1 MPRIIRLGLV
11 VLLNLASL
19 SLSLP
24 ALAQNEAGFVAH
36 GLFSTQPN
44 GIAIAVT
51 CPVFG
56 CPSSP
61 TAVHVNSGVS
71 FEGFIARRLVNAH
84 IASLAIELPVLVM
97 PNRGTNLASTFSTV
111 AVTPGVRVNFLPS
124 QGTSPFLSAGGGV
137 VHFSGDT
144 PSATHGAGL
153 VGGGFDFKTPLPH
166 LGARVEVR
174 DLLTPWPGL
183 FPKSGV
189 MNNVVAGAGV
199 VFRF

>member
-1 MPRIIRLGLV
+1 MPPIIRPGLLV
-11 VLLNLASL
+11 IFAVLW
-19 SLSLP
+19 LP

-44 GIAIAVT
+44 GVAIGVT
-51 CPVFG
+51 CPIFG
-56 CPSSP
+56 CPSP
-61 TAVHVNSGVS
+61 TATHVNAGVS
-71 FEGFIARRLVNAH
+71 FEGFVARRLVNAH
-84 IASLAIELPVLVM
+84 VASLAVELPVLVM

-111 AVTPGVRVNFLPS
+111 AVTPGVRVNFLPG
-124 QGTSPFLSAGGGV
+124 QGASPFLSAGGGV

-166 LGARVEVR
+166 LGARVEVK

-183 FPKSGV
+183 LPKSGV

-199 VFRF
+199 VLKF

>member
-1 MPRIIRLGLV
+1 
-11 VLLNLASL
+11 
-19 SLSLP
+19 
-24 ALAQNEAGFVAH
+24 VAH
-36 GLFSTQPN
+36 GLFSAQPN
-44 GIAIAVT
+44 QASVIVPVTT

-56 CPSSP
+56 CAPGP
-61 TAVHVNSGVS
+61 TAFHVNAGVS
-71 FEGFIARRLVNAH
+71 FEGFVARRLVNAH
-84 IASLAIELPVLVM
+84 FASLAVELPVLAM
-97 PNRGTNLASTFSTV
+97 PNRGTNLADTFSTV
-111 AVTPGVRVNFLPS
+111 AVTPGVRVNFLPG

-166 LGARVEVR
+166 LGARVEVK

>member
-1 MPRIIRLGLV
+1 
-11 VLLNLASL
+11 
-19 SLSLP
+19 LP
-24 ALAQNEAGFVAH
+24 ALAQNEAGFVVH

-44 GIAIAVT
+44 GFAIAVT
-51 CPVFG
+51 CPIFG
-56 CPSSP
+56 CPPSP
-61 TAVHVNSGVS
+61 TATHVNSGVS
-71 FEGFIARRLVNAH
+71 FEGFVARRLINAH
-84 IASLAIELPVLVM
+84 FASLGVELPVLAM
-97 PNRGTNLASTFSTV
+97 PNRGTNLSNTFSTV
-111 AVTPGVRVNFLPS
+111 AVTPGVRVNFLPG

-166 LGARVEVR
+166 LGARVEVK

-199 VFRF
+199 VFKF